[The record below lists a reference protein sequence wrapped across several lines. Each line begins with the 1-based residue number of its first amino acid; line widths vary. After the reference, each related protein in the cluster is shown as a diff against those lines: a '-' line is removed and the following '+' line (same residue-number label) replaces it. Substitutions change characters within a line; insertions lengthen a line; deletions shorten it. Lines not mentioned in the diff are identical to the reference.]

1 MEVTTNGSVESAQ
14 KSAID
19 FYFDFSSPY
28 GYLAAT
34 RINALA
40 AKHGRRVHWRP
51 ILLGVAFKSTG
62 NAPLIM
68 QPLKGPYSLRDFKRS
83 ARFMGVPFNI
93 PAQFPIATHQAARAY
108 YWLYDKNP
116 LLAHKFAMTAFVNLY
131 VDGVDISSVEKVGD
145 MAALIGENRDE
156 VIAAINEQSV
166 KDRLKNEVDA
176 AIARGVFGSPF
187 IFVDDE
193 PFWGN
198 DRLNQ
203 VEAWLETG
211 GF

>member
-1 MEVTTNGSVESAQ
+1 MSEKAP
-14 KSAID
+14 ID

-40 AKHGRRVHWRP
+40 AKFQRRVHWRP
-51 ILLGVAFKSTG
+51 ILLGVAFKASG
-62 NAPLIM
+62 NAPLIA
-68 QPLKGPYSLRDFKRS
+68 QPIKGPYSVRDFKRT
-83 ARFMGVPFNI
+83 ARFMGVPFKM
-93 PAQFPIATHQAARAY
+93 PEQFPIATHQAARAY
-108 YWLYDKNP
+108 YWLYDKDP
-116 LLAHKFAMTAFVNLY
+116 LLAHKFAMTAFVTLY
-131 VDGVDISSVEKVGD
+131 VDGVDISPAEKVGD
-145 MAALIGENRDE
+145 IAALVGVNRDE
-156 VIAAINEQSV
+156 VLAAINDNAV
-166 KDRLKNEVDA
+166 KERLKKEVDDA
-176 AIARGVFGSPF
+176 LNRGVFGSPF
-187 IFVDDE
+187 FFVDDE

>member
-1 MEVTTNGSVESAQ
+1 MSNT
-14 KSAID
+14 KPID

-40 AKHGRRVHWRP
+40 AKHQRRVKWRP
-51 ILLGVAFKSTG
+51 ILLGVAFKATG
-62 NAPLIM
+62 NAPLVA
-68 QPLKGPYSLRDFKRS
+68 QPMKGEYSLRDFKRT
-83 ARFMGVPFNI
+83 ARFMGVPFKM
-93 PAQFPIATHQAARAY
+93 PQTFPIPTHQAARVF
-108 YWLYDKNP
+108 YWLDDRDP
-116 LLAHKFAMTAFVNLY
+116 LMAHKFAMTAFVHLY
-131 VDGVDISSVEKVGD
+131 VDGEDISTPEKVAD
-145 MAALIGENRDE
+145 MAALVGASREE
-156 VIAAINEQSV
+156 VLAALNDQAV
-166 KDRLKNEVDA
+166 KDRLKAEVDA
-176 AIARGVFGSPF
+176 ALARGVFGSPF

-203 VEAWLETG
+203 VEAWLESG